1 MKKASIK
8 IVLKSKI
15 NKFGLDSKEVKSLED
30 KVASKLDIET
40 WTKILLVVALGVI
53 FNVKPLELFTKEVDV
68 TE

>member
-30 KVASKLDIET
+30 KVTSKLDIET
-40 WTKILLVVALGVI
+40 WNEWFNESVLDLKKLGQ
-53 FNVKPLELFTKEVDV
+53 L
-68 TE
+68 